1 MSRVTNSS
9 RAARTGSAQGVT
21 GLLNKPQVRGGLLT
35 SSRSFDSRTQV
46 GMRFK
51 GSKEKDKEEVKCTNS
66 VAGTTT
72 SATAEMT
79 TGMFRKSRD
88 ISVATASSRH
98 SMAAQ
103 SQVAATPVKRTRP
116 VLTSFTAEPDNPF
129 INDSHVV
136 DESPF
141 AKRMRGESTG
151 PRRRLG
157 LGDGTSVVFDSARR
171 KREGSENQIDDS
183 PVRCNRYSVVME
195 SPTKSRTLGVGHGN
209 YGGGGGGLFSNKPSR
224 MFSTT
229 IRPSMAAPVA
239 APAPV
244 NVSATPKRRTQPTL
258 TKEQYPR
265 EDNPFYNG
273 TDDAVMD
280 TSPTKR
286 V

>member
-141 AKRMRGESTG
+141 AKRMRGRALVPGEGWAWGMALLLFSIVPEEKGKVVRIRLMTLLFG
-151 PRRRLG
+151 AIATRLLWSLLRSLG
-157 LGDGTSVVFDSARR
+157 L
-171 KREGSENQIDDS
+171 
-183 PVRCNRYSVVME
+183 
-195 SPTKSRTLGVGHGN
+195 
-209 YGGGGGGLFSNKPSR
+209 
-224 MFSTT
+224 
-229 IRPSMAAPVA
+229 
-239 APAPV
+239 
-244 NVSATPKRRTQPTL
+244 
-258 TKEQYPR
+258 
-265 EDNPFYNG
+265 
-273 TDDAVMD
+273 
-280 TSPTKR
+280 
-286 V
+286 

>member
-1 MSRVTNSS
+1 
-9 RAARTGSAQGVT
+9 
-21 GLLNKPQVRGGLLT
+21 
-35 SSRSFDSRTQV
+35 
-46 GMRFK
+46 
-51 GSKEKDKEEVKCTNS
+51 
-66 VAGTTT
+66 
-72 SATAEMT
+72 
-79 TGMFRKSRD
+79 
-88 ISVATASSRH
+88 
-98 SMAAQ
+98 
-103 SQVAATPVKRTRP
+103 
-116 VLTSFTAEPDNPF
+116 
-129 INDSHVV
+129 
-136 DESPF
+136 
-141 AKRMRGESTG
+141 
-151 PRRRLG
+151 
-157 LGDGTSVVFDSARR
+157 
-171 KREGSENQIDDS
+171 
-183 PVRCNRYSVVME
+183 ME